1 MPKSPK
7 HHKRVQ
13 TEDTGDKRSTWKER
27 NMKVGF
33 YLPRE
38 LADRIRDVA
47 WYERTPASQI
57 VRRLLQE
64 YVDERKRIPKR
75 PKGEAEGD

>member
-1 MPKSPK
+1 
-7 HHKRVQ
+7 
-13 TEDTGDKRSTWKER
+13 
-27 NMKVGF
+27 MKVGF

-38 LADRIRDVA
+38 LADRLRDVA

-57 VRRLLQE
+57 VRRLLQQ

-75 PKGEAEGD
+75 PKGEADTD